1 MAYTDEWIHAVSR
14 LDDDLAEEAEWVIHR
29 CHDMMREPGT
39 VREVGEI
46 LDLLD
51 DLAWILSR
59 RAEIRAIKLGAGTGR
74 GFDEK
79 RDCRALT

>member
-1 MAYTDEWIHAVSR
+1 VYTDGWNQAISR
-14 LDDDLAEEAEWVIHR
+14 LDEDLAEEAGWVIRR
-29 CHDMMREPGT
+29 CQDIMREPRA
-39 VREVGEI
+39 VRGAGGI

-51 DLAWILSR
+51 DLEWILSR